1 MHNYYI
7 GGAGIIFPAF
17 TKWLKFPISQGRVM
31 NELNQLFPSF
41 WTTFEREKEEGRRE
55 GGEREGRKERKER
68 RKEKTD
74 LILKCKDK

>member
-1 MHNYYI
+1 
-7 GGAGIIFPAF
+7 
-17 TKWLKFPISQGRVM
+17 M

-55 GGEREGRKERKER
+55 GGEREGRKERKEG